1 MSERIRVLIAD
12 DHPIVRQG
20 LRSLLDQYDDLEV
33 AGEAE
38 TGPAV
43 LEQVARTHPDVVL
56 LDVRMAGANG
66 IEIARQLRRNYPEV
80 RIIILTTY
88 DDEEYLFGALQVGA
102 HAYLLKDVALET
114 LPAAIRAVHSGERLL
129 SPVLV
134 DKVLREF
141 QALATEKLRQDAGL
155 SEEELAILRR
165 IADGA
170 TNREI
175 AQEFYWSEVTVKKK
189 VQEILE
195 KLGAENRTQA
205 VAKAIRQG
213 LI

>member
-1 MSERIRVLIAD
+1 MERIRVLIAD

-20 LRSLLDQYDDLEV
+20 IRSLLTQYEDLDV
-33 AGEAE
+33 IDEAS

-43 LEQVARTHPDVVL
+43 LEKCALYEPDVVL

-66 IEIARQLRRNYPEV
+66 IEIARQLRQDLPQL

-102 HAYLLKDVALET
+102 QAYLLKDVALEM
-114 LPAAIRAVHSGERLL
+114 LPSAIRAVHQGERLL
-129 SPVLV
+129 SPLLV

-141 QALATEKLRQDAGL
+141 KDLATEKLRHDAGL
-155 SEEELAILRR
+155 TGEELRILQ
-165 IADGA
+165 AMATGA
-170 TNREI
+170 TNKVI
-175 AQEFYWSEVTVKKK
+175 AEQFYWSEVTVKKK
-189 VQEILE
+189 VQELLI
-195 KLGAENRTQA
+195 KLNAENRTQA